1 MVRCHSGRV
10 NLRRLL
16 AGGSLVRIVRLRE
29 RARSESRPPMSGG
42 TAISAKQPAAF
53 RSRFEPA
60 VCRRSL
66 RHRHGRWRVT
76 MIRYHARPVVG
87 VTVLFSLAPLTAWQ
101 EATEPSLSSTSKDL
115 MKRVGDDLLLDTQP
129 RILFV
134 TFCAFEMSK
143 PPKPN
148 SPTTIKRH
156 NRGRGTVLK
165 SQT

>member
-1 MVRCHSGRV
+1 
-10 NLRRLL
+10 
-16 AGGSLVRIVRLRE
+16 
-29 RARSESRPPMSGG
+29 
-42 TAISAKQPAAF
+42 
-53 RSRFEPA
+53 
-60 VCRRSL
+60 
-66 RHRHGRWRVT
+66 